1 MKEIREKKIQNEK
14 RTNGEG
20 GKEKKKKN
28 MADCINIPE

>member
-20 GKEKKKKN
+20 GKEKKKK
-28 MADCINIPE
+28 EHG